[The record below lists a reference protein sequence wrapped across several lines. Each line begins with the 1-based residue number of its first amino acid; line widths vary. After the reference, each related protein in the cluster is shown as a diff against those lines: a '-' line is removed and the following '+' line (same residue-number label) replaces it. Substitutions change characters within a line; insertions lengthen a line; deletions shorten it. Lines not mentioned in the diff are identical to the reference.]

1 MPKKYLRS
9 MDIAY
14 VNKNFFKC
22 IPLIKTE
29 RLKCYEFIKELK
41 MNKKFKM
48 SDFIDIYGDFDCES
62 FVFYEKNL
70 FILEQTPLLK
80 EIMPKLLNKES
91 TIFNI
96 FKLLFVYEYHMQDTM
111 LSKLYL
117 NFKKA
122 SKA

>member
-1 MPKKYLRS
+1 

-14 VNKNFFKC
+14 VNKKFFKC

-80 EIMPKLLNKES
+80 EIMPKLLYKES

-96 FKLLFVYEYHMQDTM
+96 FRLLFVYEYHMQDTM